1 MKKFKDW
8 ILARE
13 AVNPPKSGQNQ
24 SQDQNDPQVN
34 TVINQALANSKGD
47 LKVAQSNVE
56 NAVKLMSKDTKKKP
70 EQILQALKVANKVKD
85 LNKPKPGTMPNP
97 QQQANK

>member
-1 MKKFKDW
+1 MKKFKEW

-13 AVNPPKSGQNQ
+13 AINPPKPAGQNQ
-24 SQDQNDPQVN
+24 DQDDPQVN

-56 NAVKLMSKDTKKKP
+56 NAVKQMSKDAKKNP
-70 EQILQALKVANKVKD
+70 NQILQALKVANKVKD
-85 LNKPKPGTMPNP
+85 LNAPKPGMMNNP
-97 QQQANK
+97 QQQAQK